1 MPLNVRS
8 YSDINLNWTIH
19 PIKHDLTK
27 VTGKDSVIQ
36 SLKLLLATDNFEVP
50 FHPEIGSNIRALLFE
65 NITSINTAILKNHID
80 DTIRNFEPR
89 VQIETIEVIPD
100 YTRNGYIV
108 NILFYIKNLTDPVQI
123 TTFLSK
129 AR

>member
-1 MPLNVRS
+1 MPLNVRT
-8 YSDINLNWTIH
+8 YSDIPFSFSIH
-19 PIKHDLTK
+19 PIRKDLTK
-27 VTGKDSVIQ
+27 VTGKASVIQ
-36 SLKLLLATDNFEVP
+36 SLKFLLDVDNFEFP

-65 NITSINTAILKNHID
+65 NMTPMNTALLKSHIE

-89 VQIETIEVIPD
+89 VTISNIEVIPD
-100 YTRNGYIV
+100 YTNNGYIV
-108 NILFYIKNLTDPVQI
+108 NLVFYIKNLTNPVLI